1 MRHAIAVDF
10 DGCLCQDRW
19 PEIGEPNWPA
29 IAALLELQKR
39 GVALILNTCREGE
52 LLEKA
57 ILWCEYRGLSFDAVN
72 ENLPERIE
80 AYGGD
85 CRKISANEY
94 WDDRAVR
101 VRFDDY
107 PYGKTYKKVFVG
119 DLPKKLKEAAL

>member
-1 MRHAIAVDF
+1 MRYAIAVDF

-19 PEIGEPNWPA
+19 PEIGEANWPA

-39 GVALILNTCREGE
+39 GVALILYTCREGE
-52 LLEKA
+52 LLENA
-57 ILWCEYRGLSFDAVN
+57 LRWCEHRGLSFDAVN

-80 AYGGD
+80 KYGGD

-107 PYGKTYKKVFVG
+107 PYGKTYKKVFVE
-119 DLPKKLKEAAL
+119 DAPRKLKEAAL

>member
-1 MRHAIAVDF
+1 MRYAIAVDF

-107 PYGKTYKKVFVG
+107 PYGETYKKVFVG

>member
-19 PEIGEPNWPA
+19 PDIGEPNWPA

-57 ILWCEYRGLSFDAVN
+57 VLWCEYRGLSFDSVN

-107 PYGKTYKKVFVG
+107 PYGKTCKKVLAG
-119 DLPKKLKEAAL
+119 GLPKKLKEASL